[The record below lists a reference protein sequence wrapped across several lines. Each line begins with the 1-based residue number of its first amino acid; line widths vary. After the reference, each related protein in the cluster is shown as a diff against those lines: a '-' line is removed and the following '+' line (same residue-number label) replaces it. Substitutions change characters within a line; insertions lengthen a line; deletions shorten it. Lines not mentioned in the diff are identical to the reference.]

1 MRIIPCSISSQ
12 EDVNDFKPTPLEDEA
27 AAAVI
32 DRLYELNAQFE
43 KSYSSLGVK
52 AVDQYLQVFMTDY

>member
-12 EDVNDFKPTPLEDEA
+12 EDVNDFKPTPLEGDA
-27 AAAVI
+27 ATAVI

-43 KSYSSLGVK
+43 KAFSSLGAK
-52 AVDQYLQVFMTDY
+52 AVDQYMQVFMTDY